1 MGRAATYL
9 LVNPSGLL
17 ALDADARVLGRIAD
31 LPAQSAPQGPTLR
44 ADRSALGFSLTQQP
58 SKTKG
63 FGSDLFLV
71 NIDGTGLR
79 QVLEHDGDNVFYDS
93 PRFDPTGNL
102 LYFHRRAAVITGGQ
116 YKGNDDTIE
125 RLDLRTGERTVVI
138 RDAADLD
145 LSPDGRTL
153 VYVHIV
159 NSQGDGLWRAGVDGT
174 SARPLLQG
182 KDTFYYLQTP
192 RFSPKG
198 DSIAF
203 CAAGHN
209 AAAAT
214 GRYAVRYREGPTPK
228 GAHLGIPSEIFVAP
242 VDGSA
247 LRSVGQTGDDIVPA
261 WSPDGAQIAYVG
273 TGGFFVLSLADGT
286 IKTSATGQDFFFGD
300 LLWMRR

>member
-31 LPAQSAPQGPTLR
+31 LPTQSAPQGPGLDPNRT
-44 ADRSALGFSLTQQP
+44 AFSFSLTQQP
-58 SKTKG
+58 SRTKG
-63 FGSDLFLV
+63 FGSDLFVV
-71 NIDGTGLR
+71 NLDGTGLR
-79 QVLEHDGDNVFYDS
+79 LVLEHDGDNVFYDS
-93 PRFDPTGNL
+93 PRFDPSGNV
-102 LYFHRRAAVITGGQ
+102 LYFHRRAAVITEGQ

-125 RLDLRTGERTVVI
+125 RLDLRTGERTTVV

-159 NSQGDGLWRAGVDGT
+159 NSQGDGLWRADIDGT
-174 SARPLLQG
+174 NARPFLRG

-198 DSIAF
+198 DTIAF

-209 AAAAT
+209 AATSRAPYAARVN
-214 GRYAVRYREGPTPK
+214 GPMPKAV
-228 GAHLGIPSEIFVAP
+228 HLGIPSEIFVAP

-247 LRSVGQTGDDIVPA
+247 LRAAGQTGDDVVPA
-261 WSPDGAQIAYVG
+261 WSPDGTRIAYVG
-273 TGGFFVLSLADGT
+273 TGAFFVLSLADGT
-286 IKTSATGQDFFFGD
+286 IKTTATGQDFFFGD
-300 LLWMRR
+300 LLWMRG

>member
-1 MGRAATYL
+1 MGREATYL

-17 ALDADARVLGRIAD
+17 ALDADARVLGRIVD
-31 LPAQSAPQGPTLR
+31 LPAQSAPQGPGLHP
-44 ADRSALGFSLTQQP
+44 DRSALSFSLTQQP

-71 NIDGTGLR
+71 NLDGTGLR

-125 RLDLRTGERTVVI
+125 RLDLRTGERIIVI
-138 RDAADLD
+138 QDAADLD

-159 NSQGDGLWRAGVDGT
+159 NSQGDGLWRADIDGT
-174 SARPLLQG
+174 NARPFLQS

-198 DSIAF
+198 DRIAF

-209 AAAAT
+209 AATTLAPYAARPP
-214 GRYAVRYREGPTPK
+214 GVVPK

-242 VDGSA
+242 VDGTA

-261 WSPDGAQIAYVG
+261 WSPDGMQIAYVG
-273 TGGFFVLSLADGT
+273 TGAFFVLSLTDGT

-300 LLWMRR
+300 LLWLRQ

>member
-1 MGRAATYL
+1 M
-9 LVNPSGLL
+9 
-17 ALDADARVLGRIAD
+17 LGRITD
-31 LPAQSAPQGPTLR
+31 LPAQSAPQGPSL
-44 ADRSALGFSLTQQP
+44 DPGRSALAFSLTQQP

-71 NIDGTGLR
+71 NLDGTGLR

-145 LSPDGRTL
+145 LSPDGRTI

-159 NSQGDGLWRAGVDGT
+159 NSQGDGLWRADVDGAN
-174 SARPLLQG
+174 ARPFLHG

-198 DSIAF
+198 DTVAF

-209 AAAAT
+209 AAITTGTYAA
-214 GRYAVRYREGPTPK
+214 RGPRALAK
-228 GAHLGIPSEIFVAP
+228 NAHLGIPSEIFVAP
-242 VDGSA
+242 LDGAA
-247 LRSVGQTGDDIVPA
+247 LRSVGQSGDDVVPA
-261 WSPDGAQIAYVG
+261 WSPDGTQIAYVG
-273 TGGFFVLSLADGT
+273 TGAFFVLSLADGT

>member
-1 MGRAATYL
+1 MGRTATYL

-31 LPAQSAPQGPTLR
+31 LPAQSAPQGPSLNP
-44 ADRSALGFSLTQQP
+44 DRTALAFSLTQQP

-71 NIDGTGLR
+71 NLDGTGLR
-79 QVLEHDGDNVFYDS
+79 MVLEHDGDNVFYDS
-93 PRFDPTGNL
+93 PRFDPTGNI

-116 YKGNDDTIE
+116 YRGNDDTIE
-125 RLDLRTGERTVVI
+125 RLDLRGGERTVVI

-153 VYVHIV
+153 VYAHIQ
-159 NSQGDGLWRAGVDGT
+159 NSQVDGLWRADVDG
-174 SARPLLQG
+174 SNARPFLQG

-198 DSIAF
+198 DTIAF

-209 AAAAT
+209 AALTT
-214 GRYAVRYREGPTPK
+214 GPYAVGAARAIPK
-228 GAHLGIPSEIFVAP
+228 AGHLGIPSEIFVAP

-247 LRSVGQTGDDIVPA
+247 LKSVGQTGDDVVPA
-261 WSPDGAQIAYVG
+261 WSPDGTQIAYVG
-273 TGGFFVLSLADGT
+273 TGAFFVLSLADGA